1 MNKAD
6 TFDFAKVGEFDKHI
20 NLSIPN
26 YTSLC
31 NIFLN
36 ITKEFMSAE
45 TKVVD
50 LGCSTGKFLS
60 SLDKIEDCE
69 YIGIDTLD
77 FADRK
82 QGFKFLQK
90 DAETIKD
97 IDSCSVIISMF
108 FLQFLGEPKRKR
120 MLKLIKEKVE
130 KGCVLLIS
138 EKVLLEDTRIQ
149 TVLHK
154 MHLQE
159 KRKGFSDKEILDKD
173 LRLGVTMYCKTQ
185 NELLEELK
193 EIGNP
198 TQVWQSYGFVGY
210 VVKKRR

>member
-1 MNKAD
+1 
-6 TFDFAKVGEFDKHI
+6 
-20 NLSIPN
+20 
-26 YTSLC
+26 
-31 NIFLN
+31 
-36 ITKEFMSAE
+36 
-45 TKVVD
+45 
-50 LGCSTGKFLS
+50 
-60 SLDKIEDCE
+60 
-69 YIGIDTLD
+69 
-77 FADRK
+77 
-82 QGFKFLQK
+82 
-90 DAETIKD
+90 
-97 IDSCSVIISMF
+97 MF

>member
-60 SLDKIEDCE
+60 SLDKIDDCE

-82 QGFKFLQK
+82 QDFKFLQK

-130 KGCVLLIS
+130 EGCVLLIS
-138 EKVLLEDTRIQ
+138 
-149 TVLHK
+149 
-154 MHLQE
+154 E